1 MDSAA
6 DGELVSATGGLCER
20 PSQHSLD
27 DNDGSCDLAAD
38 GDEDDADDATAILDA
53 AADFI
58 GLVRDNDVETL
69 RLGVDKFGSERA
81 RAVCCTVETRLGG
94 LTAFTLA
101 AELGHQDIIA
111 LFVKLG
117 ADVNSRNSTG
127 GWTPLHCAVS
137 QGFTKVFVI
146 HGVLLL
152 SQPHRSTFLSD
163 RECFCFSVHVTMLQS
178 FKSTDK

>member
-6 DGELVSATGGLCER
+6 EDELCNS
-20 PSQHSLD
+20 PSQHFVID
-27 DNDGSCDLAAD
+27 DAPVED
-38 GDEDDADDATAILDA
+38 DEDDEETEVLDA

-69 RLGVDKFGSERA
+69 RLGVQRFGDERA
-81 RAVCCTVETRLGG
+81 RLVCCAVETRLGG

-111 LFVKLG
+111 LFIQLG
-117 ADVNSRNSTG
+117 ADVNSKNATG

-137 QGFTKVFVI
+137 QGFMKVHQYI
-146 HGVLLL
+146 Y
-152 SQPHRSTFLSD
+152 SR
-163 RECFCFSVHVTMLQS
+163 
-178 FKSTDK
+178 